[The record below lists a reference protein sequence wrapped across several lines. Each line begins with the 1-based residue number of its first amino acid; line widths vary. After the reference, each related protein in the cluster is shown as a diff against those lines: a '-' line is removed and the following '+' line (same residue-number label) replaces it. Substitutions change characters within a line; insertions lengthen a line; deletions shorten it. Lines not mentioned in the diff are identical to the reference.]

1 MSTTDRAAG
10 AAAAERAA
18 GLRPISELDAARDVW
33 PRGRRLQAVRDAG
46 LAFKSRFKAQ
56 GTVRAAR
63 SVDLVTAPYPSAF
76 AFHGAVRIPT
86 AQYISITNRM
96 VVVQYEDFAGDLR
109 ILVWEPTVPEGSAK
123 APFFAQTGARIE
135 RIPGGKWLTD
145 HVLTEFFDDT
155 HSALTTCGLQPEDV
169 DFASFDHLHVQDL
182 RMIMGTTAPI
192 PGERAAREPLF
203 PRAAVL
209 AQDREVATLE
219 DPHPMQLAWY
229 VPGALEHTR
238 LEQLV
243 RLQGSV
249 ELGIGVAIVWT
260 PGHTDGNHSL
270 VINTPDGVWVS
281 SENGVALDNW
291 QPERSKIPGVAKYAS
306 FYGREIVP
314 NANTLEDAQDQY
326 DSMVLEKTLAD
337 PRPSAPEWLQV
348 LPSSELTDHR
358 RQWPVHPTHR
368 HGGFSY
374 GSFTA
379 P

>member
-1 MSTTDRAAG
+1 MTRTSDTTGADAG
-10 AAAAERAA
+10 AGGTAF
-18 GLRPISELDAARDVW
+18 RPISELDDARAVW
-33 PRGRRLQAVRDAG
+33 PRGERLAAVRAAG
-46 LAFKSRFKAQ
+46 EAFKARFKAQ

-63 SVDLVTAPYPSAF
+63 SVDLVTAPYPSSF
-76 AFHGAVRIPT
+76 AFHGAVRVPT

-145 HVLTEFFDDT
+145 HVLTEFYDDT
-155 HSALTTCGLQPEDV
+155 DSALAKCGLEPEAV

-192 PGERAAREPLF
+192 PGEDAPRRALF
-203 PRAAVL
+203 PNAQVL
-209 AQDREVATLE
+209 AQEREVATLE

-238 LEQLV
+238 LEGLV
-243 RLQGSV
+243 RLGGSV

-291 QPERSKIPGVAKYAS
+291 QPEQSKIPGVAKYAK

-337 PRPSAPEWLQV
+337 PRPSDPRWKQV

-374 GSFTA
+374 GAFVA